1 MTSVFVEGVYAPW
14 MAHPSLQGGIHR
26 GGAQLASRNKYRRQ
40 PNPFELKYQPMKP
53 DYHSWRSF
61 MDKLERATFS
71 AYVGIDWTDTKHDVC
86 IQISLRCMGD

>member
-1 MTSVFVEGVYAPW
+1 MDGASKPTGRYS
-14 MAHPSLQGGIHR
+14 S
-26 GGAQLASRNKYRRQ
+26 GGAQLASLNKYRRQ
-40 PNPFELKYQPMKP
+40 PNPFGLMYQPMKP

-71 AYVGIDWTDTKHDVC
+71 AYVGIDWTDTKRDVC